1 LEIMVASEEE
11 QVEDAPDQ
19 GRPVVVCVDDERPIL
34 AALARALRNEPYR
47 VVTTDS
53 AEEALDWIRSDSV
66 QLILAD
72 YRMSGISGTSL
83 LQMVKAA
90 SPSTIRVL
98 LTGYPEDA
106 WIRAAAENGLMQVW
120 TKPWDDQ
127 SLRSWVRDLLRER
140 PDAPSG
146 GRSS

>member
-1 LEIMVASEEE
+1 MVASEAER
-11 QVEDAPDQ
+11 VDAAPDE
-19 GRPVVVCVDDERPIL
+19 GRPVVLCVDDERPIL

-47 VVTTDS
+47 VVTTDNP
-53 AEEALDWIRSDSV
+53 EVALDWIRSDSV
-66 QLILAD
+66 HLIVAD

-90 SPSTIRVL
+90 SPSTIRVM

-106 WIRAAAENGLMQVW
+106 WIRAAEENGLMQVW

-127 SLRSWVRDLLRER
+127 LLRIRLRDLLREQD
-140 PDAPSG
+140 DAGPSPG
-146 GRSS
+146 PTAT